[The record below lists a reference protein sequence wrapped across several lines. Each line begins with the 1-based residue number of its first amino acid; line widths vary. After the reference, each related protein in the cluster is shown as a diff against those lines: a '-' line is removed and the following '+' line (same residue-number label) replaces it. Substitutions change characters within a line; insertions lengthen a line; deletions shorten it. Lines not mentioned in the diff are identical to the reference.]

1 MPISMS
7 GIDSAI
13 LSNAQLSSQIGTA
26 VAVKAKNVA
35 EQQGQAVLS
44 LLQAAVDVQRQATG
58 GRFALSGVTH
68 TLSSLTAVNALNE
81 FLTAPFEN

>member
-1 MPISMS
+1 MPMPLLMS

-44 LLQAAVDVQRQATG
+44 LLQAAVDVQKQSVG
-58 GRFALSGVTH
+58 GSPAHLGR
-68 TLSSLTAVNALNE
+68 TLDVRG
-81 FLTAPFEN
+81 